1 MIEIDFY
8 AFKVP
13 AQTFHDECVVWRC
26 SCAFLNDSSSYSPAP
41 NNASSFH
48 SISYFQL
55 SPSSPLSSGN
65 GVRIKIDAAPPTDNT
80 QQWEKQGL
88 REDGAPP
95 SLPSEREAKRLRSIY
110 RRSSILDQ
118 VQSTPTT
125 TIAAPWVRH
134 RIVAFD
140 YSCTVGILATCL
152 LNDGVRPAFKYKAL
166 RTASLWYYYQ
176 LTRETD
182 MVSSRPRRLLT
193 FRKQRCP
200 GGGMEEGRGREH
212 SEICAPD

>member
-1 MIEIDFY
+1 MHSSTT
-8 AFKVP
+8 P
-13 AQTFHDECVVWRC
+13 AAIPLLPTTHH
-26 SCAFLNDSSSYSPAP
+26 
-41 NNASSFH
+41 H
-48 SISYFQL
+48 SI
-55 SPSSPLSSGN
+55 PSLTFSSLPLLPFHQEMESELRLMLPRRPTTLNSGRSRN
-65 GVRIKIDAAPPTDNT
+65 SGRMAP
-80 QQWEKQGL
+80 L
-88 REDGAPP
+88 LP
-95 SLPSEREAKRLRSIY
+95 SLPNGREAKRLRSIY